1 MRLAWPTLGLRVE
14 QSAWPLETPEE
25 LLVKIVE
32 LTFRHAVHGIAL
44 PSPFAWGHPETSR
57 IIELADRLVQQGVDR
72 TCIDLPPLRALNDD
86 GKLLAHPEANQLE
99 LTDRGD
105 TPRKLVV
112 RHAPEGWTVDQVMAG
127 TGASGRLNLADSLQV
142 SPMFGITADGDVEL
156 ENLAEVL
163 VEDTGWSQLDEGPQL
178 FRFAETPKQQEVVDA
193 HSARI
198 AAQEWLAWAGV
209 LKRDGEA
216 SDRAAEIELLIDWRE
231 RPVDPARVQRY
242 MGTAAANK
250 RTAVVVARDGFSRR
264 ARQWGDEAGMMLF
277 RITSDGELQPANATA
292 DLHTPVAIGDR
303 PWDCDDPTC
312 LTMGCV
318 LDSDSCPNDRGRV
331 SDTDSLRWRL
341 T

>member
-1 MRLAWPTLGLRVE
+1 MGFPTSDLLQSEMLFYRLTGLASQITKELSDCGATAEVGHTENLKQYVKIPIQGGGAVLLTMDPWFPGAWRLAWPTLGLRVE

-127 TGASGRLNLADSLQV
+127 TGASGQLNLADSLQV

-178 FRFAETPKQQEVVDA
+178 FGSRRHQSSKKSLTRTLRGSPHKNGSPGPVSSNVTARLATVPPKSSFSSTGASVRSILPELGGTWNRRREQA
-193 HSARI
+193 HRRRRGPR
-198 AAQEWLAWAGV
+198 WV
-209 LKRDGEA
+209 LEA
-216 SDRAAEIELLIDWRE
+216 RAA
-231 RPVDPARVQRY
+231 V
-242 MGTAAANK
+242 G
-250 RTAVVVARDGFSRR
+250 
-264 ARQWGDEAGMMLF
+264 
-277 RITSDGELQPANATA
+277 
-292 DLHTPVAIGDR
+292 
-303 PWDCDDPTC
+303 
-312 LTMGCV
+312 
-318 LDSDSCPNDRGRV
+318 
-331 SDTDSLRWRL
+331 
-341 T
+341 